1 MKHLGK
7 ATSVAASLALMVA
20 APAAVA
26 SGGKA
31 FGGVAT
37 GGGGTTTTTTTT
49 TTASGGGGG
58 GGGTAGGG
66 GGGGT
71 QTQNRGATD
80 PAQTTTVAPAPAPA
94 PSGPACATFT
104 STSAP
109 VGYYLT
115 FAALWH
121 DYQVKSCNTLS
132 ENVSVRA
139 TDVNRATGAADYTV
153 TVPYGLASG
162 GSVTGVLD
170 NDFAPFSTT
179 YDVKM
184 EIVDQAG
191 NVLDSSLITATTP
204 DPR

>member
-1 MKHLGK
+1 MKHFVK

-31 FGGVAT
+31 FAGGAT

-49 TTASGGGGG
+49 AGGGG
-58 GGGTAGGG
+58 GGGT
-66 GGGGT
+66 GGGT

-80 PAQTTTVAPAPAPA
+80 PALTTAPAPAPA
-94 PSGPACATFT
+94 PTGPACATFT
-104 STSAP
+104 SATAP

-115 FAALWH
+115 YAALWH
-121 DYQVKSCNTLS
+121 DYQVKSCNNQT

-139 TDVNRATGAADYTV
+139 TDVNRATGASDYTV
-153 TVPYGLASG
+153 TVPYTLASGG

-179 YDVKM
+179 YDIKM
-184 EIVDQAG
+184 ELVDQAG
-191 NVLDSSLITATTP
+191 NVLDTSLLTATTP

>member
-1 MKHLGK
+1 MSNIWKTASIG
-7 ATSVAASLALMVA
+7 ASVLALLVA
-20 APAAVA
+20 VPAAIA

-31 FGGVAT
+31 FGGGAT
-37 GGGGTTTTTTTT
+37 GGGGGGTTTTTTTT
-49 TTASGGGGG
+49 GGG
-58 GGGTAGGG
+58 GGG

-80 PAQTTTVAPAPAPA
+80 PAQTTAPAPPP
-94 PSGPACATFT
+94 PSSPGCATFT
-104 STSAP
+104 ATSAP

-121 DYQVKSCNTLS
+121 DYQVKSCNSLP
-132 ENVSVRA
+132 ENVSVRV

-162 GSVTGVLD
+162 GGVTGVLD

-179 YDVKM
+179 YDIKM
-184 EIVDQAG
+184 ELVDQSN
-191 NVLDSSLITATTP
+191 NVLDTSLLTATTP

>member
-1 MKHLGK
+1 MQHLWK
-7 ATSVAASLALMVA
+7 TASVGASVLALMVA

-31 FGGVAT
+31 FGGGAT
-37 GGGGTTTTTTTT
+37 GGGGGTTAT
-49 TTASGGGGG
+49 TTATGGGG
-58 GGGTAGGG
+58 GGGTGGGGG

-71 QTQNRGATD
+71 QTQNRGGTD
-80 PAQTTTVAPAPAPA
+80 PAQTTTTPAPAPA
-94 PSGPACATFT
+94 PQQPGCATFT

-121 DYQVKSCNTLS
+121 DYQVKSCNTLG
-132 ENVSVRA
+132 ENVSVRV
-139 TDVNRATGAADYTV
+139 TDVNRATGASDYTV
-153 TVPYGLASG
+153 TVPYGLAAG
-162 GSVTGVLD
+162 GGVTGVLD

-179 YDVKM
+179 YDIKM
-184 EIVDQAG
+184 EILDQGG
-191 NVLDSSLITATTP
+191 NVLDTSQLSATTP